1 MQPMLWPWPFA
12 VQITL
17 ESLNKAMLSDKS
29 FSEINTSYG
38 FKKEG
43 LSKFVVVAPHGAG
56 DDWKTKRAA
65 RLIAQQ
71 LNSYL
76 VVNDKFFKPSNKRAS
91 QMPEYVEDFNSLHW
105 GTKTHRYLWVKKNPA
120 MKEFYLDI
128 RDFCRQIRKPKI
140 KPVIIYIHGIKS
152 KNIGIDIG
160 VGIKSKNEKKIL
172 HKQISNGDNSGLITI
187 RISHLKKIKEMLK
200 KELNPL
206 NLNVTVGDRLIGWSK
221 KSAIQ
226 FHKHGKRNDFA
237 LQLELNRFLR
247 RRKNIELTSKIIS
260 RAMEAAFE

>member
-1 MQPMLWPWPFA
+1 M
-12 VQITL
+12 
-17 ESLNKAMLSDKS
+17 SLNEIFL
-29 FSEINTSYG
+29 EINTSYG
-38 FKKEG
+38 FKKKG
-43 LSKFVVVAPHGAG
+43 FSKFVVVAPHGAG

-65 RLIAQQ
+65 RLIAQR

-76 VVNDKFFKPSNKRAS
+76 VVNDKFFKPSNKKALLA
-91 QMPEYVEDFNSLHW
+91 PEYVEDFNSLHW
-105 GTKTHRYLWVKKNPA
+105 GTKTHKYLWVKKNPS

-128 RDFCRQIRKPKI
+128 RDFCRQIRKPKT
-140 KPVIIYIHGIKS
+140 KPVIIYIHGIES
-152 KNIGIDIG
+152 QNIGIDIG
-160 VGIKSKNEKKIL
+160 VGIKAKNEKKIL

-187 RISHLKKIKEMLK
+187 RISHLKKLKELLK
-200 KELNPL
+200 KELSPL

-260 RAMEAAFE
+260 QALEAAFK